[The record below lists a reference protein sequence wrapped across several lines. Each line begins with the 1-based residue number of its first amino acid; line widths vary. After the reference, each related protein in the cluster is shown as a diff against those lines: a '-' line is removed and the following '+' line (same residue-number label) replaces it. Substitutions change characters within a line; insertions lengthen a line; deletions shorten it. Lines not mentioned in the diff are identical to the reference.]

1 MQINEAQREMRTVY
15 WSGSLGPFVSG
26 AIWLVSAAL
35 GTWSSRNNAVLA
47 LVVGGMFIFPIGLVL
62 LRALGQRA
70 SVRRENPL
78 SALAM
83 QSAFTVPL
91 AIPLIIAAARW
102 RPEWFY
108 AGFLIVVG
116 AHYLMFVTL
125 YGQRAYYVIA
135 AAMVGAGF
143 ALPFLLPGSF
153 AAGGWIGGAQ
163 LVLFGAWLS
172 VLHAREARL
181 AASPAHSP

>member
-1 MQINEAQREMRTVY
+1 MRIHEAQREMRMVY
-15 WSGSLGPFVSG
+15 LGGWLGPVVSG
-26 AIWLVSAAL
+26 VIWLVSASL
-35 GTWSSRNNAVLA
+35 GTWSSRTNAVLA
-47 LVVGGMFIFPIGLVL
+47 LVVGGMFIFPIGLVI

-78 SALAM
+78 TALAM

-91 AIPLIIAAARW
+91 AIPLILAATRW
-102 RPEWFY
+102 KPEWFY

-125 YGQRAYYVIA
+125 YGQRAYYVVA
-135 AAMVGAGF
+135 AAMLGAGF
-143 ALPFLLPGSF
+143 LLPWLLPGSF
-153 AAGGWIGGAQ
+153 AAGGWIGGA
-163 LVLFGAWLS
+163 LLLLSGGWLA

-181 AASPAHSP
+181 AAGPTYS